1 MARLTGRLHGGDVYA
16 AAREAACDP
25 KEILDFSAS
34 INPLGPSPL
43 VWKAIASARPL
54 LGHYPDT
61 DCWNV
66 RRAVAEQ
73 WRIDPEQIVVGNGS
87 TELIDAIPRA
97 LNIRRLLIIQPTFS
111 EYAAAMARAGG
122 QVMTL
127 YADRRAQYAIPVDR
141 LCRLIEA
148 GGDGGGLIEGV
159 MLCNPNSPTGRGCSS
174 DDVARVAKA
183 AHRQGLWL
191 IVDEAFADYCPEL
204 SVLPQAAGW
213 PHVVVLRSLTKLYAL
228 PGLRV
233 GYAVARQATARRL
246 QRYLPSWSVNM
257 MGQVAACA
265 ALSDK
270 AHALKS
276 LRFMVKERRR
286 LTDVLAAL
294 RGCAVVPACA
304 NYLFVDLPRG
314 YRAGH
319 VAGALRR
326 DGILIRDCSSIP
338 GAHAGAIRL
347 AVRAPREN
355 DRLILALSR
364 ILHRPS

>member
-25 KEILDFSAS
+25 KDILDFSAS

-66 RRAVAEQ
+66 RKAVADQ

-87 TELIDAIPRA
+87 TELIDVIPRA
-97 LNIRRLLIIQPTFS
+97 LNIRSLLVVQPTFS
-111 EYAAAMARAGG
+111 EYGAAMARAGG
-122 QVMTL
+122 RVMTL
-127 YADRRAQYAIPVDR
+127 YAERRTQYAIPVDR

-148 GGDGGGLIEGV
+148 EGDRRGSIDGV
-159 MLCNPNSPTGRGCSS
+159 MLCNPNSPTGRACASE
-174 DDVARVAKA
+174 DVARVAKA

-204 SVLPQAAGW
+204 SVLPRSAAW
-213 PHVVVLRSLTKLYAL
+213 PHMVVLRSLTKLYAL

-233 GYAVARQATARRL
+233 GYAVARQSTAKRL
-246 QRYLPSWSVNM
+246 QRHLPSWSVNM

-265 ALSDK
+265 ALGD
-270 AHALKS
+270 ADHVRKS
-276 LRFMVKERRR
+276 LHFMAKERRR
-286 LTDVLAAL
+286 LTELLATL
-294 RGCAVVPACA
+294 PGCTVTPACA
-304 NYLFVDLPRG
+304 NYVFVDLPQGRQA
-314 YRAGH
+314 RH
-319 VAGALRR
+319 VTEQCRR
-326 DGILIRDCSSIP
+326 HGILIRDCSSVP
-338 GAHAGAIRL
+338 GAHAGAVRF
-347 AVRAPREN
+347 AVRTPREN
-355 DRLILALSR
+355 DRLIQTLSK
-364 ILHRPS
+364 ILR

>member
-16 AAREAACDP
+16 AAREAACHP

-34 INPLGPSPL
+34 INPLGPSPQ
-43 VWKAIASARPL
+43 VWKAIASARRL

-66 RRAVAEQ
+66 RRAVADQ

-97 LNIRRLLIIQPTFS
+97 LNIRRLLVIQPTFS

-127 YADRRAQYAIPVDR
+127 YAERRAQYAIPVDR

-148 GGDGGGLIEGV
+148 GGDGRDSIDGV
-159 MLCNPNSPTGRGCSS
+159 MLCNPNSPTGRACTSE
-174 DDVARVAKA
+174 DVARMAKA

-204 SVLPQAAGW
+204 SILPRAAAW
-213 PHVVVLRSLTKLYAL
+213 PHVIVLRSLTKLYAL

-233 GYAVARQATARRL
+233 GYAVARQATVKRL
-246 QRYLPSWSVNM
+246 QRHLPSWSVNM

-265 ALSDK
+265 AVADT
-270 AHALKS
+270 AYTRKS
-276 LRFMVKERRR
+276 LQFMAKERRR
-286 LTDVLAAL
+286 LTELL
-294 RGCAVVPACA
+294 GTLPGCVVVPACA
-304 NYLFVDLPRG
+304 SYLFVDLPRG
-314 YRAGH
+314 YHAGH
-319 VAGALRR
+319 VAGAMRR
-326 DGILIRDCSSIP
+326 EGILIRDCSSLP
-338 GAHAGAIRL
+338 GAHAGAIRV
-347 AVRAPREN
+347 AVRTPREN
-355 DRLILALSR
+355 RRLILALSR
-364 ILHRPS
+364 ILQRPS